1 MVDIKRKLKEWD
13 EDKGGMRRE
22 SRSRVPTL
30 NNRMASNVESLYEG
44 YEETERGTL
53 KDRELLNDSVQ
64 KAIMSEA
71 KVGTKYTIKMNFRK
85 KAPVSV
91 TKKTAEKAE
100 KITKEKITKEEGKM
114 RLPSALPMEEPRR
127 LEKVSKSFEEM
138 LTRFEQMV
146 QMNQMIQMNQ
156 MTQMQMMSH
165 LMELKASVTETRQ
178 DLGFKLKELNQKVD
192 TIATTAT
199 MASAPI
205 QRGPGRPSSKK
216 SPQQLADSIAAT
228 LGEVDDEEDYSHLT
242 PLHKESGQT
251 IMQLREV
258 DDDYIKSLI
267 KAKTTTSFIKVF
279 DYLYKS
285 KEKTKRDIYPIRMI
299 KAKTFQY
306 FNREGHWILDTNG
319 TNLID
324 IICSNIEML
333 MTKINNQFFEE
344 EEFDVNDFVDNQSFI
359 GMLDDKKVRSMILNH
374 IRDGVINHNLTK

>member
-1 MVDIKRKLKEWD
+1 MSTKEKKQHHPSD
-13 EDKGGMRRE
+13 
-22 SRSRVPTL
+22 
-30 NNRMASNVESLYEG
+30 NLYDG
-44 YEETERGTL
+44 YEETETGTL

-64 KAIMSEA
+64 KAIMGEA

-85 KAPVSV
+85 KAPVSGS
-91 TKKTAEKAE
+91 KKSEKSE
-100 KITKEKITKEEGKM
+100 KSEKSDGVKM
-114 RLPSALPMEEPRR
+114 KM
-127 LEKVSKSFEEM
+127 VSKSFEDM
-138 LTRFEQMV
+138 LSRFEQMV

-165 LMELKASVTETRQ
+165 LLELKASVTETRQ

-192 TIATTAT
+192 TIATTTIPAG
-199 MASAPI
+199 AAAAHH
-205 QRGPGRPSSKK
+205 RGPGRPVSKK
-216 SPQQLADSIAAT
+216 SPQQLADSIVAA
-228 LGEVDDEEDYSHLT
+228 LGDEDEEEDYSHLT
-242 PLHKESGQT
+242 ALHKESGQT
-251 IMQLREV
+251 IMKLREV

-285 KEKTKRDIYPIRMI
+285 KEKTKRDLYPIRMI

-333 MTKINNQFFEE
+333 LTKINNQFFEE

-359 GMLDDKKVRSMILNH
+359 GMLDDKKVRNMILNH
-374 IRDGVINHNLTK
+374 IRDGVINHTLAK